1 MEKYEK
7 ELKIEEK
14 ETNFCSSLSSAA
26 VAVDVSGSTYGQI
39 MENQKKIISKIL
51 SGTNCENLLKNIIAW
66 DSEVKMQSLEELKS
80 SGGTYPYLIFEKLE
94 KNVENLI
101 VTTDGIIS
109 RDYVNK
115 TRDSIK
121 PFINLRNIICIS
133 FQEATSPSDLN
144 IAVFYPF
151 LEHVKKFHGNFY
163 LFFYKNDRL
172 YLLLK
177 HTPVDT
183 EEIFKSPPAE
193 YTANTKWEE
202 IPNYDPDELKKIIVT
217 SITIEE
223 GYICIPKINKLFNLN
238 MLQKDVLDFKNKDDL
253 SFTSSDAF
261 NEYMNKNIDNLIN
274 ACVDSCISEN
284 FNKLRDI
291 VAEWKKA
298 LIYKLKEKEKE
309 KEKDKDYLD
318 KSKKIEL
325 YEELS
330 KKKLEMKDKKSDEFN
345 KLIEQ
350 LKFLSKE
357 IFGVVKEKLK
367 TKIVDE
373 YNINKLISD
382 IQERITE
389 EQNKLV
395 NNEVMSDFTL
405 KNITKVANRVKRA
418 DKLTVNESAEN
429 WDLTGNPLKC
439 DECLICARN
448 DQPMALL
455 MIDLSVENPTV
466 FEFNVSDFSLNDE
479 INTGTRNTCAIPS
492 GEFCVE
498 CAYALMLMGK
508 HPITR
513 QKIGSVLVLADP
525 SIKENN
531 KMILNSIC
539 CSLFGGREIKC
550 SFQILL
556 GLFDELEKNEK
567 MDKNE
572 RRFSPKVYEWIYKY
586 ILYNTRAN
594 LLTEEF
600 GKNKILIEA
609 MLDVINYNF
618 SIDDTNTWFIP
629 LRNKT
634 IKSMSII
641 VRSLLNENKYNK
653 YLKDEELKNK
663 SILFMQRII
672 IKDIISKLISL
683 CKRISQISQSKYSKK
698 LFETMFLLIENG
710 LFDNEKTTFPL
721 MGSEKICN
729 IENLNIME
737 YIYSDAYNDLIKSI
751 KYFEEFIKNKFK
763 EEENFNLVTD
773 NMITLIILGIYMLLK
788 DKNINV
794 FCLGDE
800 NALLRMFGIKKIER
814 QYSEEEAKILEFNK
828 TIFLYGNTKEISE
841 LTKENIVGLIKSI
854 SLYSKIKLK
863 NDDKH
868 NIFLPRFASHLFSP
882 SVIKCSTCGLSF
894 ITDEEIANIKSGK
907 EVNFEAIKKRK
918 FSHFQEINNMTE
930 MMGYNETTNTFPA
943 HKVVRIVCNM
953 DKYKNLERPTKRII
967 LEELDYLRVKNRKSR
982 GNVYLNDLVDDLI
995 KLTWDFLQR
1004 RKNLNEEQK
1013 KRLSKDIITFEER
1026 VEIEINEPQ
1035 DDYINTEA
1043 TFDGLTEEEI
1053 KSIRPTPKIKEFLKS
1068 QKK

>member
-1 MEKYEK
+1 
-7 ELKIEEK
+7 
-14 ETNFCSSLSSAA
+14 
-26 VAVDVSGSTYGQI
+26 
-39 MENQKKIISKIL
+39 
-51 SGTNCENLLKNIIAW
+51 
-66 DSEVKMQSLEELKS
+66 
-80 SGGTYPYLIFEKLE
+80 
-94 KNVENLI
+94 
-101 VTTDGIIS
+101 
-109 RDYVNK
+109 
-115 TRDSIK
+115 
-121 PFINLRNIICIS
+121 
-133 FQEATSPSDLN
+133 
-144 IAVFYPF
+144 
-151 LEHVKKFHGNFY
+151 
-163 LFFYKNDRL
+163 
-172 YLLLK
+172 
-177 HTPVDT
+177 
-183 EEIFKSPPAE
+183 
-193 YTANTKWEE
+193 
-202 IPNYDPDELKKIIVT
+202 
-217 SITIEE
+217 
-223 GYICIPKINKLFNLN
+223 
-238 MLQKDVLDFKNKDDL
+238 
-253 SFTSSDAF
+253 
-261 NEYMNKNIDNLIN
+261 
-274 ACVDSCISEN
+274 
-284 FNKLRDI
+284 
-291 VAEWKKA
+291 
-298 LIYKLKEKEKE
+298 
-309 KEKDKDYLD
+309 
-318 KSKKIEL
+318 
-325 YEELS
+325 
-330 KKKLEMKDKKSDEFN
+330 MKDKKSDEFN

-641 VRSLLNENKYNK
+641 VRSILNENKYNK

-683 CKRISQISQSKYSKK
+683 CKRISQMAYLITKK
-698 LFETMFLLIENG
+698 LHFLLWEV
-710 LFDNEKTTFPL
+710 K
-721 MGSEKICN
+721 
-729 IENLNIME
+729 
-737 YIYSDAYNDLIKSI
+737 
-751 KYFEEFIKNKFK
+751 KF
-763 EEENFNLVTD
+763 
-773 NMITLIILGIYMLLK
+773 
-788 DKNINV
+788 
-794 FCLGDE
+794 
-800 NALLRMFGIKKIER
+800 
-814 QYSEEEAKILEFNK
+814 
-828 TIFLYGNTKEISE
+828 
-841 LTKENIVGLIKSI
+841 
-854 SLYSKIKLK
+854 
-863 NDDKH
+863 
-868 NIFLPRFASHLFSP
+868 
-882 SVIKCSTCGLSF
+882 VI
-894 ITDEEIANIKSGK
+894 
-907 EVNFEAIKKRK
+907 
-918 FSHFQEINNMTE
+918 
-930 MMGYNETTNTFPA
+930 
-943 HKVVRIVCNM
+943 
-953 DKYKNLERPTKRII
+953 
-967 LEELDYLRVKNRKSR
+967 
-982 GNVYLNDLVDDLI
+982 
-995 KLTWDFLQR
+995 
-1004 RKNLNEEQK
+1004 
-1013 KRLSKDIITFEER
+1013 
-1026 VEIEINEPQ
+1026 
-1035 DDYINTEA
+1035 
-1043 TFDGLTEEEI
+1043 
-1053 KSIRPTPKIKEFLKS
+1053 
-1068 QKK
+1068 